1 MKNFIFYDTETSA
14 VKEIDFIQVIQFGS
28 IQTNADFKVLNK
40 LNELCAPL
48 PWTLVTPKALAVNKK
63 SEIFDSDTCHY
74 ELISKIYNT
83 WNNWLNYGN
92 GLFISY
98 NGIRFDEEVIR
109 RQFYWNLYDPYLTN
123 TNGNSRLDLFL
134 KMAVVLH
141 FYKAV
146 FPIPV
151 VNNQTSLKLE
161 HFAQTLDISTDD
173 AHDAL
178 ADCNFLVELMKK
190 FKELLPNYYE
200 ETLNTTSKESL
211 INRLKKEDI
220 FFHCSYLA
228 RSKKTSA
235 YPFYPILDEHSNANR
250 IAVFNLSFDPKLYF
264 DLSYQELEQLIQ
276 STKDSP
282 FRKLAVNKTLP
293 IISLTT
299 LIEDKIFPIDID
311 VYKIRAQIIREN
323 VNFKNRVIDI
333 LQNIEYPSFENNHVE
348 QQIYS
353 NGFPSAIDKD
363 RFSQFHDALTYDEKI
378 KLVEKIEDSRYQK
391 FAYRICAQL
400 FPDKVNQKIL
410 IELNNLVKE
419 RFNETGPWPDSQKY
433 LEEADKLLTKS
444 ENPEEKKLLNIAINL
459 IKTRQ

>member
-1 MKNFIFYDTETSA
+1 M
-14 VKEIDFIQVIQFGS
+14 
-28 IQTNADFKVLNK
+28 
-40 LNELCAPL
+40 
-48 PWTLVTPKALAVNKK
+48 
-63 SEIFDSDTCHY
+63 
-74 ELISKIYNT
+74 
-83 WNNWLNYGN
+83 
-92 GLFISY
+92 
-98 NGIRFDEEVIR
+98 
-109 RQFYWNLYDPYLTN
+109 
-123 TNGNSRLDLFL
+123 
-134 KMAVVLH
+134 
-141 FYKAV
+141 
-146 FPIPV
+146 
-151 VNNQTSLKLE
+151 
-161 HFAQTLDISTDD
+161 
-173 AHDAL
+173 
-178 ADCNFLVELMKK
+178 
-190 FKELLPNYYE
+190 
-200 ETLNTTSKESL
+200 
-211 INRLKKEDI
+211 KKEDI

-391 FAYRICAQL
+391 FAHRICAQL
-400 FPDKVNQKIL
+400 FPDKVHQKIL
-410 IELNNLVKE
+410 VELNNLVKE

-444 ENPEEKKLLNIAINL
+444 ENPEEKKLLNIAINS